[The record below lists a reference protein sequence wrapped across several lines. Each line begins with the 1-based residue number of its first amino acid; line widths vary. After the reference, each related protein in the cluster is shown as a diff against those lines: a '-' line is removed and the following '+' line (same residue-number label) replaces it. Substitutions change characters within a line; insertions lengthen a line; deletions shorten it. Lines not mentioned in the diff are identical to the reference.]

1 MEFMQKR
8 NGFSTSALTVS
19 ADQLADT
26 KSLVRSIMLK
36 NMDGNNHLYELFV
49 YLSNKVKSLWTNGVI
64 NFYGP
69 FPTGSIDLCCDLKKI
84 FLENGTNL

>member
-69 FPTGSIDLCCDLKKI
+69 FPTGSIDLCCGLKEMSFLNDL
-84 FLENGTNL
+84 

>member
-1 MEFMQKR
+1 MHKWKSF
-8 NGFSTSALTVS
+8 NTLGLTVS

-69 FPTGSIDLCCDLKKI
+69 FPTGSIDLCCGLKEMS
-84 FLENGTNL
+84 FLNDP

>member
-1 MEFMQKR
+1 MEFMQER

-49 YLSNKVKSLWTNGVI
+49 YLSKKVK
-64 NFYGP
+64 
-69 FPTGSIDLCCDLKKI
+69 
-84 FLENGTNL
+84 

>member
-8 NGFSTSALTVS
+8 NGFSTLALTVS

-26 KSLVRSIMLK
+26 KSLIHSIMLT

-64 NFYGP
+64 NFYGS
-69 FPTGSIDLCCDLKKI
+69 FPTGSIDLCCGLKEMSFLNDL
-84 FLENGTNL
+84 